1 MKKFHII
8 YLLSIAVLL
17 GACGGESDTDLTP
30 TVEAETVQGEFFA
43 NLFENCGE
51 TFSGQVSEM
60 QETQNDISGE
70 TLIATFQTCT
80 EEEVQ
85 IALAENGNAL
95 RTWIVSRSD
104 DGLQLNLRNA
114 NAGDP
119 TMEATGFGGMANDEG
134 SANSQVFEASD
145 STAEAMGDTDAG
157 VWTLGIEDGQ
167 FSYALEQGG
176 ETTISGTL
184 SKD

>member
-8 YLLSIAVLL
+8 CVLFIAFLLS
-17 GACGGESDTDLTP
+17 ACGGESDTDLTP
-30 TVEAETVQGEFFA
+30 TIEAETVQGEFFA

-51 TFSGQVSEM
+51 TFSGQAAGV
-60 QETQNDISGE
+60 QEPGEDLSGE

-85 IALAENGNAL
+85 IALAANGNAL

-104 DGLQLNLRNA
+104 DGLQLNLRSD

-119 TMEATGFGGMANDEG
+119 TMAPTGFGGAVTDIGSAMSQSFAAND
-134 SANSQVFEASD
+134 
-145 STAEAMGDTDAG
+145 STEEAMNTMDAG
-157 VWTLGIEDGQ
+157 IWTLELENNQ
-167 FSYALEQGG
+167 FSYALEQDG